1 MTEAFFGGPSS
12 RKPSSAA
19 GHDGRPSA
27 PGVFG
32 GLPRI
37 DLRAGGD
44 DGVLGLARQAW
55 RERCARSAGLAGPA
69 DAAAREIIADVR
81 ARGDA
86 AVIELTARFEGR
98 KLDPER
104 LEVDPERRASAAA
117 RVPAPIRAALELAAR
132 RVREFH
138 ETQAHATTGLER
150 DGERLHSRVAP
161 LRRVAVY
168 APGGTAAYPSSVLM
182 AGIPAKVAGVDEVL
196 LLTPRASDVVL
207 LAAELAGID
216 RVFEIGGA
224 QAIAAAA
231 LGTDRVPRVDKIVG
245 PGNAYVTAAKRQV
258 FGLCDIDGIAGPSEI
273 LVVADATADAE
284 LVAADLISQAEHDAL
299 ACAVLVTDHPPL
311 VEATDAALARQLAD
325 LPRRDI
331 ALAALRDH
339 GAAVL
344 VADRAAMARTA
355 DEYAPEHLELL
366 VEHPEVL
373 AEGLRGAGA
382 IFVGPW
388 TPEAAGDYTAG
399 PSHVLPTAGAARFG
413 SPLGVW
419 DFVKHTSVLALSRT
433 ALLAQAEAIVT
444 LARAEGLEG
453 HARAVE
459 RRLGRGG
466 QP

>member
-1 MTEAFFGGPSS
+1 MTMP
-12 RKPSSAA
+12 
-19 GHDGRPSA
+19 
-27 PGVFG
+27 FG
-32 GLPRI
+32 GLARI
-37 DLRAGGD
+37 DLRPGAE
-44 DGVLGLARQAW
+44 GVSAPARHAW
-55 RERCARSAGLAGPA
+55 RERCARSAGLGGPA
-69 DAAAREIIADVR
+69 DEAARNIIADVR

-86 AVIELTARFEGR
+86 AVIELTERFEAR
-98 KLDPER
+98 TLDPDQ
-104 LEVDPERRASAAA
+104 LEVGPERRAAAAA
-117 RVPAPIRAALELAAR
+117 RVPAPVRAALELAAR

-138 ETQAHATTGLER
+138 ETQVQATTGLER
-150 DGERLHSRVAP
+150 EGERLHSRVAP

-231 LGTDRVPRVDKIVG
+231 LGTERVPRVDKIVG

-284 LVAADLISQAEHDAL
+284 LVAADLISQAEHDPL

-311 VEATDAALARQLAD
+311 VDATNAALADQLAD
-325 LPRRDI
+325 LPRREI
-331 ALAALRDH
+331 ASTALHDH

-344 VADRAAMARTA
+344 VADRAAMARVA

-366 VEHPEVL
+366 VEHPEEL
-373 AEGLRGAGA
+373 AHGLRGAGA

-399 PSHVLPTAGAARFG
+399 PSHVLPTAGAARFS

-419 DFVKHTSVLALSRT
+419 DFVKHTSVLALSRA
-433 ALLAQAEAIVT
+433 ALLAQAHAIVT

-459 RRLGRGG
+459 RRLAPER
-466 QP
+466 PR